1 MGFDMVYRGSTVAA
15 QRSRKRG
22 AVLILV
28 LGAVAILS
36 ILAVQMTHRSHMDVI
51 SADRTERESD
61 FRRAFDSG
69 VAIAKGLIAEGRASR
84 GYDFKGDAWH
94 RTITAECGEGVKI
107 SVYVEDEC
115 GKFNLQ
121 SLAGDAG
128 SSGQA
133 RKALSRI
140 IEYLARQ
147 EPKAKDVLEAAGK
160 SILEHFGKQGPGP
173 GSTNDSE
180 PLYTLDGMRAFGI
193 PGTLIFG
200 RPSSAGSAPD
210 IALCKVLTVWGDWR
224 INLNTA
230 PKAVLYSLDSEF
242 DEELVERIAVWRGE
256 NATDVNASYR
266 PFKQTKDLELVEGI
280 VQRVRE
286 GEQWKTLKNLH
297 AKVADR
303 LTVRSTVYSARLV
316 AEVNGRT
323 RQAWAIFQV
332 GPGGADAEQQLKTMK
347 LLAYEEIEP

>member
-1 MGFDMVYRGSTVAA
+1 MGFDMAYRGSTVAA

-36 ILAVQMTHRSHMDVI
+36 ILAVEMTHRSHMDVI

-69 VAIAKGLIAEGRASR
+69 LALAKGLIAGGRASQ
-84 GYDFKGDAWH
+84 GFDYHGDTWH
-94 RTITAECGEGVKI
+94 RTLTAECGEGVKI
-107 SVYVEDEC
+107 TVQVEDEC

-121 SLAGDAG
+121 SLAGDAE

-133 RKALSRI
+133 RNALSRI
-140 IEYLARQ
+140 IEYLIRQ
-147 EPKAKDVLEAAGK
+147 EPKNKDALEAAAK
-160 SILEHFGKQGPGP
+160 SILEHFTRQSGGP
-173 GSTNDSE
+173 GSTNNSE
-180 PLYTLDGMRAFGI
+180 PLYTLDGLRAFGI
-193 PGTLIFG
+193 PNALIFG
-200 RPSSAGSAPD
+200 RPSSAGAAQD
-210 IALCKVLTVWGDWR
+210 IALYKVFTVWGDRR

-230 PKAVLYSLDSEF
+230 PMAVLYGLDSEF
-242 DEELVERIAVWRGE
+242 DEDLVDRIAVWRGE
-256 NATDVNASYR
+256 NAADVKASYR
-266 PFKQTKDLELVEGI
+266 PFKQAKDLELVEGI
-280 VQRVRE
+280 VMRVRE
-286 GEQWKTLKNLH
+286 GEQWKTVKNLH

-303 LTVRSTVYSARLV
+303 LTVQSTVFSARLV

-323 RQAWAIFQV
+323 RMAWAIFQV
-332 GPGGADAEQQLKTMK
+332 GPGGVDAEQQLKTMK